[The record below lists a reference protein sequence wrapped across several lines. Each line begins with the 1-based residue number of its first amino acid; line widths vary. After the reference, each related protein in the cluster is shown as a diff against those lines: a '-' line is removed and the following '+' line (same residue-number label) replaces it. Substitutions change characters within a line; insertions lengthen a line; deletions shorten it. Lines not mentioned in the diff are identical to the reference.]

1 MLNGISGHKGDLPMN
16 IEKEIKVLRTLTATC
31 LGVCLFVGLTGFKGD
46 NSAKFDTLDVER
58 INIVEPDGTVK
69 MIITNVARFPN
80 GKDEVN
86 GRVLNESRKKRS
98 GMLYFNE
105 EGIEAGGFIYD
116 GAKNEQGHSAGMSLT
131 FDQYNGD
138 QVMQIL
144 TTDSKRGDK
153 RNIRSGIM
161 FNDRAEHETQDI
173 VKKVMK
179 ELSQI
184 KDKQARMEK
193 IKYYEDKGLI
203 GGAPRVLLGKTSSKN
218 NGLFLFA
225 KDGSPRAH
233 FYVDDNDQVK
243 LEVLNK
249 SGDVVNSWPTTK

>member
-1 MLNGISGHKGDLPMN
+1 MGI
-16 IEKEIKVLRTLTATC
+16 C
-31 LGVCLFVGLTGFKGD
+31 LLFGLTGFKAD

-69 MIITNVARFPN
+69 MIITNVARFPT
-80 GKDEVN
+80 GKQQVN
-86 GRVLNESRKKRS
+86 GRILNESRKKRS

-116 GAKNEQGHSAGMSLT
+116 GSKNEKGHSAGMSLT

-138 QVMQIL
+138 QVLQLL
-144 TTDSKRGDK
+144 TTDSQRGDQ
-153 RNIRSGIM
+153 RYIRSGIM
-161 FNDRAEHETQDI
+161 FNDRAEHETQDT
-173 VKKVMK
+173 VKKVMQ

-184 KDKQARMEK
+184 TDKQKRIDK

-249 SGDVVNSWPTTK
+249 SGEVINSWPTVKSTAD